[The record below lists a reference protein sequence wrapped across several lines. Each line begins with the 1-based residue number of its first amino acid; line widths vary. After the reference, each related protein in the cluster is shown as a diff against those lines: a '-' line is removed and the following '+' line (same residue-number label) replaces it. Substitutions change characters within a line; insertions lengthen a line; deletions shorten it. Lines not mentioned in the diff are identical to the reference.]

1 MTVSS
6 RPRMARP
13 NLARQARRLRLLATV
28 AGTVAALAIGS
39 PALADIKGGVD
50 AWAKGD
56 YATAVHEWEGPAGRG
71 DPDAAFDLGQA
82 YKLGRG
88 VPQDLAKA
96 EMLFGQAAAKGH
108 LQAADNY
115 GLLLFQRGDHARAM
129 PYVAGAA
136 NRGDPRAEYLLGIAY
151 FNGDIVAKDWVH
163 AYAFENLAQD
173 SGLQQAKAALAQM
186 DKFIPLD
193 QRQQAVALKSELA
206 QQIEANRTRH
216 LTALELGN
224 TSQPSGASTGYAAAA
239 PMPQPAP
246 EPAAAQAPPA
256 YSPPNPANPYSGFP
270 AQAPQAAPQPVG
282 DNAAPA
288 PYQAPSYQ
296 APSYQAPSY
305 PPPAYASA
313 APGASPNASS
323 IAGAQPRPMGLPP
336 RPADLPRH
344 HPHPAALADSQPN
357 AAPAYA
363 APAPAEA
370 PTSAPVRAAAPVR
383 SASGPWKVQLGAFG
397 VASNADALWGRVKG
411 RPEIAG
417 HPRAMVPTGK
427 VNRLLATGY
436 SEAAARAACARLTA
450 AGLVCLVTKD

>member
-173 SGLQQAKAALAQM
+173 SGLQQAKVALAQM

-206 QQIEANRTRH
+206 QQIEANRNRH

-296 APSYQAPSY
+296 APSY

-323 IAGAQPRPMGLPP
+323 IAGAQPTPPGLPP
-336 RPADLPRH
+336 RPKRLPHRPPATATRWRRH
-344 HPHPAALADSQPN
+344 WHRATFPPRRRWPRPPSP
-357 AAPAYA
+357 
-363 APAPAEA
+363 
-370 PTSAPVRAAAPVR
+370 PTRVQL
-383 SASGPWKVQLGAFG
+383 ASGWFWAGFTCAPGD
-397 VASNADALWGRVKG
+397 SNR
-411 RPEIAG
+411 RPACWRMPA
-417 HPRAMVPTGK
+417 HWAMP
-427 VNRLLATGY
+427 
-436 SEAAARAACARLTA
+436 ARARRWASRWRRSPPGMGRMPWRCWMARTMPFQ
-450 AGLVCLVTKD
+450 